1 MAYIDKKYLV
11 TQFNNFAE
19 KATSVFAK
27 KNELEN
33 YVENTLTIADIDLND
48 DITAEELK
56 KALNVPT
63 SENFVETEDIEKD
76 DIDFS
81 TFFNEE

>member
-1 MAYIDKKYLV
+1 MAYIDKDYLV

-19 KATSVFAK
+19 KVTSVFAK

-33 YVENTLTIADIDLND
+33 YVENTFTIADIDLND

-63 SENFVETEDIEKD
+63 SENFVETEDVEKD

>member
-1 MAYIDKKYLV
+1 MAYVDKEYLA

-19 KATSVFAK
+19 KVTSVFAK
-27 KNELEN
+27 KKDLDD
-33 YVENTLTIADIDLND
+33 YVEDTFTIAEIDMKDN
-48 DITAEELK
+48 ITAEELK
-56 KALNVPT
+56 KALDVPT
-63 SENFVETEDIEKD
+63 SDNFVETKDVEKD